1 MKQEPTAGVLLERV
15 ADLVDGFETPYGMEL
30 LASVHWAAIH
40 ENEDSDAESAVSAM
54 TRWNERKRRLFKP
67 AHIRLAWERLQA
79 EGWVKA
85 LGAAGR

>member
-1 MKQEPTAGVLLERV
+1 MLLERV